1 MTPFLDWQAFVSRF
15 YPGSARHDYRV
26 LKAYDAYRKSLL
38 AELCEKPS
46 DGDALRVWED
56 EGGRLAVAAGSPKG
70 RRLRDAGSF
79 QLDDVC
85 RAHPAVVDRGR
96 SS

>member
-38 AELCEKPS
+38 SEES
-46 DGDALRVWED
+46 DRSGDDEALRVWED
-56 EGGRLAVAAGSPKG
+56 EGGP
-70 RRLRDAGSF
+70 
-79 QLDDVC
+79 Q
-85 RAHPAVVDRGR
+85 P
-96 SS
+96 

>member
-26 LKAYDAYRKSLL
+26 LKAYDAYRKGL
-38 AELCEKPS
+38 AAEQSDKPS

-56 EGGRLAVAAGSPKG
+56 EGGA
-70 RRLRDAGSF
+70 
-79 QLDDVC
+79 
-85 RAHPAVVDRGR
+85 
-96 SS
+96 